1 MSEPVAPAEI
11 ARAVIDPAA
20 YAAWDP
26 LLDQFD
32 WLRENMP
39 VARIV
44 SSALQDSSD
53 WHDPFWFIS
62 RYDDVMRI
70 SKDNQT
76 FLNNPRPV
84 VFTTKVGEDFA
95 RAITAKSGESSHNLV
110 ESLVVFDAPIHMK
123 YRKLTQ
129 EWFMPKNLMRIEADI
144 RALARHTVDRL
155 IAAGPETD
163 FVKQVSAPY
172 PLHVVMQILGVPE
185 QDEPRMLMLTQQMF
199 GGQDEDLNQSGIKN
213 LPPEAITQLVA
224 GAVADFEAYFAA
236 LTAERRAQP
245 TDDVASIIANARV
258 DGEYLSDRHLAGY
271 YIILAAA
278 GHDTTSASTAGAM
291 LALAR
296 DPAQFSRVKAD
307 RSLLAGIVEEA
318 IRWTSPVQNFMR
330 TAAQDTEVG
339 GQQIAKGD
347 WLMINYVAANHDPAQ
362 FPDPR
367 RFDAAREPNRHLAFG
382 AGAHQCLGLH
392 LARLEMRILFEAL
405 LDRLESVELAGEP
418 KRAKSTFVGGLK
430 TLPLRW
436 KAN

>member
-44 SSALQDSSD
+44 SSAPRDSSG

>member
-44 SSALQDSSD
+44 SSAPQDSSD

-296 DPAQFSRVKAD
+296 DPAQFARVKAD